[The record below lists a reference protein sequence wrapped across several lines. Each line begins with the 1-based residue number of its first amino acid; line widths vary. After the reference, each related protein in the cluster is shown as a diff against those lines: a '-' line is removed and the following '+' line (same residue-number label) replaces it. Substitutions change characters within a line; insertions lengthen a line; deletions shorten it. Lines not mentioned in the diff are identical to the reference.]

1 MSDRTTSVFD
11 RVSDRDVSARFA
23 VSAVLPPGSSDG
35 RSPSLR
41 KRNGESASFSSK
53 VGLAISPSAWRQAAR
68 HAQWLRTEKRKTL
81 AASQINESQ
90 DSAWA
95 LRGNRHCA
103 PSPPRSDAVR
113 LCSHVSPLSN
123 GTRAARALVIT
134 CGTGRYIPP
143 GALTTLAAGNGVPA
157 KDCVPAQ
164 RRLEGRANSTSGTS
178 SQRQV

>member
-11 RVSDRDVSARFA
+11 RVSDHDVSARFA
-23 VSAVLPPGSSDG
+23 VSAALPPGSSDG

-41 KRNGESASFSSK
+41 NCDGESASFSSK

-68 HAQWLRTEKRKTL
+68 HAQWSRTKKRKTL

-103 PSPPRSDAVR
+103 PSPPRSYAVR
-113 LCSHVSPLSN
+113 LCSHVSPRLKRHSRSTCSGN
-123 GTRAARALVIT
+123 HMWNRALHPARSAHHTCRGQWRAALTARA
-134 CGTGRYIPP
+134 
-143 GALTTLAAGNGVPA
+143 
-157 KDCVPAQ
+157 
-164 RRLEGRANSTSGTS
+164 GRAVSGKF
-178 SQRQV
+178 